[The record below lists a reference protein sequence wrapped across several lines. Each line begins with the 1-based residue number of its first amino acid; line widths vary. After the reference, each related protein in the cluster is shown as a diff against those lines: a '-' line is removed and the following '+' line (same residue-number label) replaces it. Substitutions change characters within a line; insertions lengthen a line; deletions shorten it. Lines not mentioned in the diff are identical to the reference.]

1 MGRVIVL
8 GSINVDLETKIDSY
22 PNPGEKVVG
31 ESLQRYAG
39 GKGANQAVAARARGV
54 EVEMVGAVGDDDAGR
69 ASLNRLFAKGIKLRV
84 ERIPLVPTG
93 HAIVFSDGRTN
104 AIVVLPGANAKI
116 GPSPLRPIHGLGPD
130 DILLTQLETPADTVV
145 DAVRYATKYGAR
157 VVLNLAPFAALP
169 ADVIEVADPLVVP
182 APDLAAFEAL
192 GVRPRSLVVL
202 RGKDGLDWDG
212 ERIPG
217 PVVPAGDVVDTVGA
231 TDALIGT
238 LAAELVKG
246 ADRHEAAF
254 AALSAAA
261 DNVRHHGAQ
270 PEPRL

>member
-93 HAIVFSDGRTN
+93 GSTTTSAWSTPNCTGRVSSTRSR
-104 AIVVLPGANAKI
+104 PGRRTA
-116 GPSPLRPIHGLGPD
+116 S
-130 DILLTQLETPADTVV
+130 
-145 DAVRYATKYGAR
+145 
-157 VVLNLAPFAALP
+157 
-169 ADVIEVADPLVVP
+169 
-182 APDLAAFEAL
+182 
-192 GVRPRSLVVL
+192 
-202 RGKDGLDWDG
+202 W
-212 ERIPG
+212 
-217 PVVPAGDVVDTVGA
+217 PAGCTG
-231 TDALIGT
+231 
-238 LAAELVKG
+238 
-246 ADRHEAAF
+246 
-254 AALSAAA
+254 
-261 DNVRHHGAQ
+261 
-270 PEPRL
+270 

>member
-31 ESLQRYAG
+31 ESLHRYAG

-84 ERIPLVPTG
+84 DRIPQVPTG

-116 GPSPLRPIHGLGPD
+116 GPSPLRPIHGLGPGD
-130 DILLTQLETPADTVV
+130 VLLTQMETPADTVT
-145 DAVRYATKYGAR
+145 DAVRYAARYGAR
-157 VVLNLAPFAALP
+157 VILNLAPFAALP
-169 ADVIEVADPLVVP
+169 DDVIQVADPLVVP
-182 APDLAAFEAL
+182 AADLAAFEGL
-192 GVRPRSLVVL
+192 GATPRSLVVL
-202 RGKDGLDWDG
+202 RGKDGLEWDG
-212 ERIPG
+212 ERLPG
-217 PVVPAGDVVDTVGA
+217 PVVPDHEVVDTVGA

-238 LAAELVKG
+238 LAAEIVKG
-246 ADRHEAAF
+246 ADRHAAAW

-270 PEPRL
+270 ADPRL

>member
-93 HAIVFSDGRTN
+93 HAIVFSDG
-104 AIVVLPGANAKI
+104 VVWDEMRLA
-116 GPSPLRPIHGLGPD
+116 L
-130 DILLTQLETPADTVV
+130 
-145 DAVRYATKYGAR
+145 AVSDPQDG
-157 VVLNLAPFAALP
+157 
-169 ADVIEVADPLVVP
+169 DQVIEGSG
-182 APDLAAFEAL
+182 AL
-192 GVRPRSLVVL
+192 DVL
-202 RGKDGLDWDG
+202 RGGNDDDN
-212 ERIPG
+212 
-217 PVVPAGDVVDTVGA
+217 
-231 TDALIGT
+231 
-238 LAAELVKG
+238 LAHVTG
-246 ADRHEAAF
+246 Q
-254 AALSAAA
+254 
-261 DNVRHHGAQ
+261 N
-270 PEPRL
+270 PRFRGQQQWG

>member
-8 GSINVDLETKIDSY
+8 GSINVDLETKLDSY

-54 EVEMVGAVGDDDAGR
+54 DVEMVGAVGDDDAGR

-84 ERIPLVPTG
+84 ERIPRVPTG
-93 HAIVFSDGRTN
+93 HALVFSDGRTN
-104 AIVVLPGANAKI
+104 AIVVLPGANAKVET
-116 GPSPLRPIHGLGPD
+116 GALRPIRGFGEGDL
-130 DILLTQLETPADTVV
+130 LLTQLETPVEAVV
-145 DAVRYATKYGAR
+145 DAVRYAQRYGAR
-157 VVLNLAPFAALP
+157 VVINLAPFAELP
-169 ADVIEVADPLVVP
+169 ADVIKAADPLVIP

-192 GVRPRSLVVL
+192 GVKPKSLVVL
-202 RGKDGLDWDG
+202 RGREGLDWDG
-212 ERIPG
+212 EHIPG
-217 PVVPAGDVVDTVGA
+217 PVVPDHEVVDTVGA

-246 ADRHEAAF
+246 ADRHAA
-254 AALSAAA
+254 AYAGLSAAA
-261 DNVRHHGAQ
+261 SKCTPCGVSG
-270 PEPRL
+270 